1 MSRSALS
8 LLFVI
13 FRAILCYTQVI
24 VLFQQNPKAALEHC
38 NEYLKRV
45 ETFDEQVPAIIIK
58 CRCYLM
64 LNNASAAVVLLDSAI
79 KRCSFDSVVLVS
91 VRFQEVAYYAFEQ
104 PYFPLKASKC
114 LFCLPPLPVHRESS
128 FFQCLHIT
136 ISLRKF
142 NIKRNKTLLLDSTI

>member
-1 MSRSALS
+1 
-8 LLFVI
+8 
-13 FRAILCYTQVI
+13 
-24 VLFQQNPKAALEHC
+24 
-38 NEYLKRV
+38 
-45 ETFDEQVPAIIIK
+45 
-58 CRCYLM
+58 M

-142 NIKRNKTLLLDSTI
+142 NIKRNKTLLLDSTIQAALFLGVLSECYLALNQYRKARKWAKVQLKIAISLKSQHLEAEALRFV